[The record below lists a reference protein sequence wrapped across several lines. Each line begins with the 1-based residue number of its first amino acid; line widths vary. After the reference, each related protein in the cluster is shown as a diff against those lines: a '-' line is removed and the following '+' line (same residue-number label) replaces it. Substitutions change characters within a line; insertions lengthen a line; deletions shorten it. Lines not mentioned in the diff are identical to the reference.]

1 MISKRL
7 AKIGTLLVSALVTT
21 SLHVSAQSS
30 EYNTGNYWIFATAE
44 KTVGS
49 DYENSSTGVLMN
61 NGTVY
66 YRGNFKNEGNL
77 GYDKTLTVGP
87 AISIFNGTTDQTIK
101 GDGTTSFYNLQF
113 SGKSYSLQQP
123 IRIVN
128 QMDLSNG
135 VVKSQQTKIDT
146 LMNAVQFEE
155 GSSCINA
162 SDTSFVDGFV
172 QKTGNTAFSFP
183 IGNGERYRPLGIAA
197 PDSEDDVFAARY
209 VFADPSSAGY
219 SRTSKS
225 DLIGEVSD
233 KEYWLVYQVAGSS
246 KPQVTLTW
254 NDSVSTAIPS
264 DLSRLHLVR
273 WDGSKWVGEDIASV
287 VGDSA
292 NGSIVANM
300 TGYGAISLAIKEA
313 NRQLSVK
320 AILQGLWNSGNSNM
334 NQCMTVLPDSI
345 NPSPVYLTA
354 SDTVIIELHDPADYT
369 NTLYTIGAF
378 IEPDGTIHSSGKT
391 YVDIPRDFIGSYYLT
406 VKSRNHVETTSALP
420 VSFGDEYVSYD
431 FTTSSDKAYNNN
443 MVKLKDGVY
452 GLYAGNSNQDELIDN
467 RDIILVQAK
476 IKVFAQGY
484 INEDLDGNGILDNRD
499 LVLLWKNVKEFIEFI
514 HP

>member
-7 AKIGTLLVSALVTT
+7 AKLGTLLVMALATT

-61 NGTVY
+61 NGTIY

-87 AISIFNGTTDQTIK
+87 ALSVFNGTTDQTIK

-113 SGKSYSLQQP
+113 SGQSYSLQQP

-135 VVKSQQTKIDT
+135 VVKSQQTKTDT
-146 LMNAVQFEE
+146 LMNAVLFEE

-183 IGNGERYRPLGIAA
+183 IGNGEKYRPLGIAA
-197 PDSEDDVFAARY
+197 PDSEDDIFAARY
-209 VFADPSSAGY
+209 VLADPSSAGY

-225 DLIGEVSD
+225 DLVGEVSD

-292 NGSIVANM
+292 SGSIVANM

-320 AILQGLWNSGNSNM
+320 AIFEGLWNSENSNM
-334 NQCMTVLPDSI
+334 NQCMTADGVT
-345 NPSPVYLTA
+345 PVYLTA
-354 SDTVIIELHDPADYT
+354 ADTVFIELHDTADYT
-369 NTLYTIGAF
+369 NILYAIGGLM
-378 IEPDGTIHSSGKT
+378 EPDGTIHSSGKT

-406 VKSRNHVETTSALP
+406 VKSRNHIETISALP
-420 VSFGDEYVSYD
+420 VSFENEYVTYD
-431 FTTSSDKAYNNN
+431 FTPSISQAYDNNL
-443 MVKLKDGVY
+443 VKLKDGVY
-452 GLYAGNSNQDELIDN
+452 GIYVGDINQDDLIDN
-467 RDIILVQAK
+467 MDIVKVQAK
-476 IKVFAQGY
+476 IKSFASGY
-484 INEDLDGNGILDNRD
+484 IDEDLNGDGIMDNMDKIL
-499 LVLLWKNVKEFIEFI
+499 LQKNTRKFIDVI
-514 HP
+514 TP